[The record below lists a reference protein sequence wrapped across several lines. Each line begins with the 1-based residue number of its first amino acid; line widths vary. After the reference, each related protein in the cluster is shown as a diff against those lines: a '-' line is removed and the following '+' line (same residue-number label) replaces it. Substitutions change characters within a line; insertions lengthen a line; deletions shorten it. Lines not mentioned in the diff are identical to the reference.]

1 MDHDTLYDNN
11 HVKNDMIVY
20 ADFLWLKED
29 GTIDK
34 KSYNLLK
41 GRPRGVKI
49 NGSRPNVVH
58 IRYSDKQPLSEI
70 MKDSIKSTFF
80 RSVVPQ
86 IHPLLGKVVF
96 QDRYIEGLIN
106 ER

>member
-34 KSYNLLK
+34 
-41 GRPRGVKI
+41 
-49 NGSRPNVVH
+49 
-58 IRYSDKQPLSEI
+58 
-70 MKDSIKSTFF
+70 
-80 RSVVPQ
+80 
-86 IHPLLGKVVF
+86 
-96 QDRYIEGLIN
+96 
-106 ER
+106 